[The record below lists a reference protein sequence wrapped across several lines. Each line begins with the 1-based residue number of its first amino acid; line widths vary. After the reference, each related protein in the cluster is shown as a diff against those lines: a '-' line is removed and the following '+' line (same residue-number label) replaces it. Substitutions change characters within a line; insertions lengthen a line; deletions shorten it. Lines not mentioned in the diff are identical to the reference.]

1 MLFPALLTAG
11 AARFVWRGVGS
22 DGPLKEINRYHTGR
36 SDVAGPA
43 GYARIRNQKKARSR
57 LTFIS
62 SVRGCLSAMDS
73 SHGNRPVTL
82 SAEVSIYDIF
92 VDGYVEYQGV
102 CVLVPP
108 LGDRKTTASPKVV
121 S

>member
-43 GYARIRNQKKARSR
+43 GYARIRNQTCIRY
-57 LTFIS
+57 
-62 SVRGCLSAMDS
+62 
-73 SHGNRPVTL
+73 NRRTMRKEGAIAINVHLFSPGLLV
-82 SAEVSIYDIF
+82 
-92 VDGYVEYQGV
+92 GYG
-102 CVLVPP
+102 
-108 LGDRKTTASPKVV
+108 
-121 S
+121 